1 MVLHGFQLKTKPP
14 RPPPPQEEER
24 VKTGPG
30 EGGRDGVKEEEVGAE
45 DRGEAPAGNRQT
57 NSNSVSFITHEEE
70 VRAWPASPWG
80 LSLCSD

>member
-1 MVLHGFQLKTKPP
+1 M
-14 RPPPPQEEER
+14 
-24 VKTGPG
+24 
-30 EGGRDGVKEEEVGAE
+30 KEEEVGAE